1 MKKEISKQLTNLL
14 PTIKSR
20 VKRLC
25 FKELQGSNLIH
36 FILLPKLLPTYYRK
50 KSIFYKI
57 V

>member
-1 MKKEISKQLTNLL
+1 MKKEILNQLTNLL
-14 PTIKSR
+14 PTLKSR

-25 FKELQGSNLIH
+25 INKLQGSNLIH
-36 FILLPKLLPTYYRK
+36 FNLLPKLLPTYYRK

>member
-1 MKKEISKQLTNLL
+1 MKKEILNQLTNLL
-14 PTIKSR
+14 PYPKSR

-25 FKELQGSNLIH
+25 FNKLQGSNLIR

-57 V
+57 M

>member
-1 MKKEISKQLTNLL
+1 MKKEILNQLTNLL
-14 PTIKSR
+14 PYPKSR

-36 FILLPKLLPTYYRK
+36 FILLPNLLPSYYQRK
-50 KSIFYKI
+50 SDFTEI

>member
-1 MKKEISKQLTNLL
+1 MRKEISNQLTNLL
-14 PTIKSR
+14 PYLKSR
-20 VKRLC
+20 VKWLC
-25 FKELQGSNLIH
+25 IKELQGSNLIH

>member
-1 MKKEISKQLTNLL
+1 MNKEILNQLTNLL
-14 PTIKSR
+14 PTLKSR

-36 FILLPKLLPTYYRK
+36 FILLPKLLPTYYRR
-50 KSIFYKI
+50 KSDFIKI

>member
-1 MKKEISKQLTNLL
+1 MNKEIYNQLTNLL
-14 PTIKSR
+14 PYPKSR

-25 FKELQGSNLIH
+25 INKLQGSNLIY